1 MKTKIV
7 YIYHSFVIYGGIERV
22 LTDKT
27 NQLAKD
33 ENFDITIITTN
44 QGEHP
49 YLYMADK
56 RVRRI
61 IWDINFHRVYKYP
74 FLKRQLLKWEKKRLF
89 RKKLKEYFA
98 QEQPDIIVSIGQVFA
113 HSILKTHGS
122 IPWIIESHSDKEYTT
137 YNPVEHHM
145 TLWKRMV
152 KWYVFHAVRKSDII
166 VTLTQSD
173 AEAWRRIHPV
183 VKVIPNGL
191 VVRPEQTR
199 AQEDNSKTIIFVG
212 RFVLQKNIE
221 ALFSIWSIAHAKKPD
236 WMLQIYGDGEEK
248 YRFTSLDG
256 RENVHIHP
264 ATTQIFEKYSESS
277 FLILTSR
284 YEPFG
289 LVLIEAM
296 SCGLPVIAFDC
307 PNGPRDIITD
317 GEDGFLIPMGNNA
330 MFAERIIYLMEHPEE
345 RLRMGRNA
353 LKKSQK
359 YSMEHIV
366 EQWKQLYREVK
377 KIKCP

>member
-7 YIYHSFVIYGGIERV
+7 YIYHAFAIYGGVERV
-22 LTDKT
+22 LADKI

-33 ENFDITIITTN
+33 ENFEITVLTTN
-44 QGEHP
+44 QGEHTFP
-49 YLYMADK
+49 FEFDK
-56 RVRRI
+56 RVRYI
-61 IWDINFHRVYKYP
+61 DWGINFHRIYKYP
-74 FLKRQLLKWEKKRLF
+74 LLKRLHLKWEKECLF
-89 RKKLKEYFA
+89 RKKLKKYFA
-98 QEQPDIIVSIGQVFA
+98 QEQPDIIVSIGQVYA
-113 HSILKTHGS
+113 QSIHQTHGS
-122 IPWIIESHSDKEYTT
+122 IPWIIECHSDMELIT
-137 YNPVEHHM
+137 YNSTEYRM
-145 TLWKRMV
+145 TLWKQMV
-152 KWYVFHAVRKSDII
+152 RWRVFQTLRKSTVL

-173 AEAWRRIHPV
+173 AKAWKKIHPV

-191 VVRPEQTR
+191 VFHPELSLHHQN
-199 AQEDNSKTIIFVG
+199 NSKTIIFAG
-212 RFVLQKNIE
+212 RFSLLKNID
-221 ALFSIWSIAHAKKPD
+221 ALFSIWSMVYASKPD
-236 WMLQIYGDGEEK
+236 WALHVYGDGEDK
-248 YRFTSLDG
+248 YHYTYLDG
-256 RENVHIHP
+256 QQNIHLHT
-264 ATTQIFEKYSESS
+264 ATTQIFEKYCESS
-277 FLILTSR
+277 FLVLTSHH
-284 YEPFG
+284 ESFG

-377 KIKCP
+377 K

>member
-7 YIYHSFVIYGGIERV
+7 YIYHSIAIYGGVERV

-27 NQLAKD
+27 NQLAQD

-49 YLYMADK
+49 YPYIADK
-56 RVRRI
+56 RVKRI
-61 IWDINFHRVYKYP
+61 DWGINFQRVYKYSL
-74 FLKRQLLKWEKKRLF
+74 FKRLYLKWKKSRTF
-89 RKKLKEYFA
+89 QRKLKEYITK
-98 QEQPDIIVSIGQVFA
+98 EQPDIIVSVVSSSPYILLPQVCG
-113 HSILKTHGS
+113 T
-122 IPWIIESHSDKEYTT
+122 IPWIVESHSDMANIPYSPSTCKITQYRRIER
-137 YNPVEHHM
+137 
-145 TLWKRMV
+145 KRI
-152 KWYVFHAVRKSDII
+152 FHALQKSTTI

-173 AEAWRRIHPV
+173 AKAWSTIHPL

-191 VVRPEQTR
+191 NILPELATNHQ
-199 AQEDNSKTIIFVG
+199 DNKAVIFAG
-212 RFVLQKNIE
+212 RFNPQKGIDS
-221 ALFSIWSIAHAKKPD
+221 LFSIWYMVYERKQD
-236 WMLQIYGDGEEK
+236 WTLNVYGDGEEK
-248 YRFTSLDG
+248 YRYTSLNG
-256 RENVHIHP
+256 KQNIHIHA
-264 ATTQIFEKYSESS
+264 ATTRIFEKYHKSS
-277 FLILTSR
+277 FLVITSR
-284 YEPFG
+284 FEPFG

-353 LKKSQK
+353 LKKSPK

>member
-1 MKTKIV
+1 MI
-7 YIYHSFVIYGGIERV
+7 RW
-22 LTDKT
+22 
-27 NQLAKD
+27 
-33 ENFDITIITTN
+33 
-44 QGEHP
+44 
-49 YLYMADK
+49 
-56 RVRRI
+56 R
-61 IWDINFHRVYKYP
+61 
-74 FLKRQLLKWEKKRLF
+74 
-89 RKKLKEYFA
+89 
-98 QEQPDIIVSIGQVFA
+98 
-113 HSILKTHGS
+113 
-122 IPWIIESHSDKEYTT
+122 
-137 YNPVEHHM
+137 
-145 TLWKRMV
+145 
-152 KWYVFHAVRKSDII
+152 VFHTVRKSTVL

-173 AEAWRRIHPV
+173 AETWRRIHPA
-183 VKVIPNGL
+183 VKIIPNGL

-199 AQEDNSKTIIFVG
+199 AQKDNSKTIIFAG
-212 RFVLQKNIE
+212 RFSLQKNIE

-236 WMLQIYGDGEEK
+236 WILQIYGDGEEK
-248 YRFTSLDG
+248 HRFTSLDG

-307 PNGPRDIITD
+307 PNEPRDIITD

-359 YSMEHIV
+359 YPMEHIV

-377 KIKCP
+377 K